1 MNKLII
7 AIDGLAATG
16 KSTQAKRLSK
26 AFGFIYVDTGAM
38 YRAVTLFGFN
48 QFPKGSVDL
57 SLLNDSLD
65 QILIHF
71 EEVEGKQQ
79 TFLNGKNVTKAIR
92 AAEVNKWVSQVAS
105 QEAVRTFLTKQQQ
118 LIGADRGV
126 VMDGRDIGTVVFPDA
141 QCKFFLTATPEVRAK
156 RRYQE
161 QLEAGLSGTFDE
173 VLNNVKTRDKQDQ
186 TRTIAPLQ
194 KAQDAIEIDVSN
206 LSIDEVFEILHTA
219 VLKKHESIHR

>member
-71 EEVEGKQQ
+71 EEVEGKRQ

-118 LIGADRGV
+118 LMGADRGV

-141 QCKFFLTATPEVRAK
+141 QCKFF
-156 RRYQE
+156 
-161 QLEAGLSGTFDE
+161 
-173 VLNNVKTRDKQDQ
+173 
-186 TRTIAPLQ
+186 
-194 KAQDAIEIDVSN
+194 
-206 LSIDEVFEILHTA
+206 
-219 VLKKHESIHR
+219 